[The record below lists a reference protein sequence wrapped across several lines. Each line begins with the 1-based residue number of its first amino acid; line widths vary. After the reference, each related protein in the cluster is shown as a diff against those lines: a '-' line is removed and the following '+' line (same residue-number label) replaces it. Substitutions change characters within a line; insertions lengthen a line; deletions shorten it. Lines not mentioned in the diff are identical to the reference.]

1 MIYFITG
8 VKRVCMVLILSST
21 FFRNS
26 KQVRA
31 FSLKKEAKIFFSGY
45 FRKKRVFML
54 SDQWKFKII
63 EDFEGWKL
71 S

>member
-31 FSLKKEAKIFFSGY
+31 FSLKKEAKFYSADIFVRNVCSCFQINENL
-45 FRKKRVFML
+45 K
-54 SDQWKFKII
+54 
-63 EDFEGWKL
+63 
-71 S
+71 